1 MRYLVALLLSIAI
14 AGQLCCQAFAKSAE
28 EAGTVSDTGTGTATG
43 TGSGTVTGTGSGTA
57 SNTNPYFDDSFGS
70 TTSKTF
76 EEKLRQAE
84 LLARRK
90 PAVDAVLAFI
100 ELLAVDK
107 KGKSAL
113 TETERVRAIDRFCR
127 LLFQYGRLKRADEL
141 TRDELARLKTLE
153 SKDKQARL
161 QEAYLNTDVALVY
174 IAQSKF
180 QPAEE
185 LLDKA
190 YKIFVEDLGADHPKT
205 ILTIA
210 DIASMKQH
218 MLNLPEAEAK
228 YKEAFDRALKQPKF
242 GRLALETLAIDYV
255 DVLSRQGKNEECSC
269 VKKQLGVEGSAPILP
284 TEHLETR

>member
-1 MRYLVALLLSIAI
+1 MRHLVALLLSIAI
-14 AGQLCCQAFAKSAE
+14 AGQFCCQAFAKSAE
-28 EAGTVSDTGTGTATG
+28 DAGTVSDTGTDTM
-43 TGSGTVTGTGSGTA
+43 SGTDTRPVSDTS
-57 SNTNPYFDDSFGS
+57 PYFDDSFGY

-84 LLARRK
+84 LLASKK

-100 ELLAVDK
+100 DLLAVDK
-107 KGKSAL
+107 KGKSEL
-113 TETERVRAIDRFCR
+113 TETERVRAVDRFCR
-127 LLFQYGRLKRADEL
+127 LLFQYGRLTRADQL

-153 SKDKQARL
+153 SKDKQAKL

-242 GRLALETLAIDYV
+242 GRLALETLAIEYV
-255 DVLSRQGKNEECSC
+255 DLLSRQGKDEECRC
-269 VKKQLGVEGSAPILP
+269 VKKQLGVKGSAPIQP